1 MKKIGIL
8 GGSGFTG
15 GELIRILLNH
25 PKLKIKFIYSL
36 SQNGKNVHEIHPD
49 LLGKTDIIFSDQIS
63 TDIDVLFLCLGHG
76 KSRIFLDK
84 YNFKSDTIIIDLSS
98 DFRLTNNNKYKSR
111 NFLYSLP
118 EFNREKIKQS
128 KSIANPGCFATAIQI
143 GLLPLITNNLIE
155 NDIHVNAITGSTG
168 AGRISSDT
176 NNFNWRNNNLSIY
189 KPFNHQHLNE
199 IYQTLN
205 IMGNDSKIYFVPY
218 RGNFTRGI
226 FTSIYMKFDDEIENI
241 KSMYKDFYESH
252 PFTFLSKNDIN
263 LKEVINTNNCHVN
276 IECHESIIHIT
287 TVIDNLLKGASGQA
301 VQNLNIIFGYEESLG
316 LNFKG
321 SIY

>member
-1 MKKIGIL
+1 MKKIGIV

-25 PKLKIKFIYSL
+25 PKFKIKFIYSL
-36 SQNGKNVHEIHPD
+36 SQNGKNIHEINPD
-49 LLGKTDIIFSDQIS
+49 LLGKTDIIFSDQIT
-63 TDIDVLFLCLGHG
+63 TDVDVLFLCLGHG

-84 YNFKSDTIIIDLSS
+84 YNFKSDTILIDLSS
-98 DFRLTNNNKYKSR
+98 DFRLINNNKYKSR

-143 GLLPLITNNLIE
+143 GLLPLLVNNLIK

-168 AGRISSDT
+168 AGKISSDT
-176 NNFNWRNNNLSIY
+176 NNFNWRNNNVSIY

-205 IMGNDSKIYFVPY
+205 ILGNDSKIYFVPY

-226 FTSIYMKFDDEIENI
+226 FTSIYMKLDNEIKDIEI
-241 KSMYKDFYESH
+241 IYKDFYKNH
-252 PFTFLSKNDIN
+252 PFTFLSKNDVN
-263 LKEVINTNNCHVN
+263 LKEVINTNNCHVK
-276 IECHESIIHIT
+276 IQFHESIIHIT
-287 TVIDNLLKGASGQA
+287 TVLDNLLKGASGQA
-301 VQNLNIIFGYEESLG
+301 VQNLNIIYGYEESLG
-316 LNFKG
+316 QNFKG

>member
-1 MKKIGIL
+1 MKKIGIV

-25 PKLKIKFIYSL
+25 PKFKIKFIYSL
-36 SQNGKNVHEIHPD
+36 SQNGKNIHEIHPD
-49 LLGKTDIIFSDQIS
+49 LLGKTDIIFSDQI
-63 TDIDVLFLCLGHG
+63 TTEVDVLFLCLGHG
-76 KSRIFLDK
+76 KSKIFLDK

-98 DFRLTNNNKYKSR
+98 DFRLINNNKYKSR

-143 GLLPLITNNLIE
+143 GLLPLLVNNLIK

-168 AGRISSDT
+168 AGKISSDT
-176 NNFNWRNNNLSIY
+176 NNFNWRNNNVSIY

-205 IMGNDSKIYFVPY
+205 ILGNDSKIYFVPY

-226 FTSIYMKFDDEIENI
+226 FTSIYMKLDHKIKDIEII
-241 KSMYKDFYESH
+241 YKDFYKNH

-263 LKEVINTNNCHVN
+263 LKEVINTNNCHVK
-276 IECHESIIHIT
+276 IQFHESIIHIT
-287 TVIDNLLKGASGQA
+287 TVLDNLLKGASGQA
-301 VQNLNIIFGYEESLG
+301 VQNLNIIYGYEESLG

>member
-1 MKKIGIL
+1 MKKIGIV

-25 PKLKIKFIYSL
+25 PKFKIKFIYSL
-36 SQNGKNVHEIHPD
+36 SQNGKNIHEIHPD
-49 LLGKTDIIFSDQIS
+49 LLGKTDIIFSDQIT
-63 TDIDVLFLCLGHG
+63 TDVDVLFLCLGHG

-84 YNFKSDTIIIDLSS
+84 YNFKSDTILIDLSS
-98 DFRLTNNNKYKSR
+98 DFRLINNNKYKSR

-118 EFNREKIKQS
+118 EFNREEIKQS

-143 GLLPLITNNLIE
+143 GLLPLLVNNLIK

-168 AGRISSDT
+168 AGKISSDT
-176 NNFNWRNNNLSIY
+176 NNFNWRNNNVSIY

-205 IMGNDSKIYFVPY
+205 ILGNDSKIYFVPY

-226 FTSIYMKFDDEIENI
+226 FTSIYMKLDHKIKDIEII
-241 KSMYKDFYESH
+241 YKDFYKNH

-263 LKEVINTNNCHVN
+263 LKEVINTNNCHVK
-276 IECHESIIHIT
+276 IQFHESIIHIT
-287 TVIDNLLKGASGQA
+287 TVLDNLLKGASGQA
-301 VQNLNIIFGYEESLG
+301 VQNLNIIYGYEESLG

>member
-1 MKKIGIL
+1 MKKIGIV

-25 PKLKIKFIYSL
+25 PKFKIKFIYSL
-36 SQNGKNVHEIHPD
+36 SQNGKNIHEIHPD
-49 LLGKTDIIFSDQIS
+49 LLGKTDIIFSDHIT

-76 KSRIFLDK
+76 KSKFFLDN

-98 DFRLTNNNKYKSR
+98 DFRLINNNKYKSR

-143 GLLPLITNNLIE
+143 GLLPLMVNKLIK

-168 AGRISSDT
+168 AGKMSSDT

-205 IMGNDSKIYFVPY
+205 ILGNDSKIYFVPY

-226 FTSIYMKFDDEIENI
+226 FTSIYMKFDHEIEDI
-241 KSMYKDFYESH
+241 KIIYEDFYENH

-263 LKEVINTNNCHVN
+263 LKEVINTNNCHLK
-276 IECHESIIHIT
+276 IEFHENIIHIT
-287 TVIDNLLKGASGQA
+287 TVLDNLLKGASGQA
-301 VQNLNIIFGYEESLG
+301 VQNLNIIYGYEESLG

>member
-143 GLLPLITNNLIE
+143 GLLPLITNNLIK

-241 KSMYKDFYESH
+241 KSIYKDFYESH

>member
-1 MKKIGIL
+1 MKKIGIV

-143 GLLPLITNNLIE
+143 GLLPLITNNLIK

-241 KSMYKDFYESH
+241 KSIYKDFYESH

>member
-1 MKKIGIL
+1 M
-8 GGSGFTG
+8 
-15 GELIRILLNH
+15 
-25 PKLKIKFIYSL
+25 
-36 SQNGKNVHEIHPD
+36 
-49 LLGKTDIIFSDQIS
+49 
-63 TDIDVLFLCLGHG
+63 LFLCLGHG

-84 YNFKSDTIIIDLSS
+84 HNFKSDTIIIDLSS
-98 DFRLTNNNKYKSR
+98 DFRLINNNKYKKR

-143 GLLPLITNNLIE
+143 GLLPLLVNNLIK

-168 AGRISSDT
+168 AGKISSDT
-176 NNFNWRNNNLSIY
+176 NNFNWRNNNVSIY

-205 IMGNDSKIYFVPY
+205 ILGNDSKIYFVPY

-226 FTSIYMKFDDEIENI
+226 FTSIYMKLDHKIKDIEII
-241 KSMYKDFYESH
+241 YKDFYKNH

-263 LKEVINTNNCHVN
+263 LKEVINTNNCHVK
-276 IECHESIIHIT
+276 IEFHESIIHIT
-287 TVIDNLLKGASGQA
+287 TVLDNLLKGASGQA
-301 VQNLNIIFGYEESLG
+301 VQNLNIIYGYEESLG

>member
-1 MKKIGIL
+1 MKKIGIV

-84 YNFKSDTIIIDLSS
+84 YNFKSDMIIIDLSS

-143 GLLPLITNNLIE
+143 GLLPLMANNLIK

-241 KSMYKDFYESH
+241 KSIYKDFYESH

>member
-1 MKKIGIL
+1 MKKIGIV

-49 LLGKTDIIFSDQIS
+49 LLGKTDIIFSDQVS

-143 GLLPLITNNLIE
+143 GLLPLMANNLIK

-205 IMGNDSKIYFVPY
+205 IMGNNSKIYFVPY

-226 FTSIYMKFDDEIENI
+226 FTSIYIKFDDEIENI
-241 KSMYKDFYESH
+241 KSIYKDFYESH

-276 IECHESIIHIT
+276 IESHESIIHIT

>member
-1 MKKIGIL
+1 MKKIGVV

-25 PKLKIKFIYSL
+25 PKFKIKFIYSL
-36 SQNGKNVHEIHPD
+36 SQNGKNIHEIHPD
-49 LLGKTDIIFSDQIS
+49 LLGKTDIIFSDQIT
-63 TDIDVLFLCLGHG
+63 TDVDVLFLCLGHG

-84 YNFKSDTIIIDLSS
+84 YNFKSDTILIDLSS
-98 DFRLTNNNKYKSR
+98 DFRLINNNKYKSR

-143 GLLPLITNNLIE
+143 GLLPLLVNNLIK

-168 AGRISSDT
+168 AGKISSDT
-176 NNFNWRNNNLSIY
+176 NNFNWRNNNVSIY

-205 IMGNDSKIYFVPY
+205 ILGNDSKIYFVPY

-226 FTSIYMKFDDEIENI
+226 FTSIYMKLDHKIKDIEII
-241 KSMYKDFYESH
+241 YKDFYKNH

-263 LKEVINTNNCHVN
+263 LKEVINTNNCHVK
-276 IECHESIIHIT
+276 IQFHESIIHIT
-287 TVIDNLLKGASGQA
+287 TVLDNLLKGASGQA
-301 VQNLNIIFGYEESLG
+301 VQNLNIIYGYEESLG

>member
-1 MKKIGIL
+1 MKKIGIV

-25 PKLKIKFIYSL
+25 PKFKIKFIYSI
-36 SQNGKNVHEIHPD
+36 SQNGKNIHEIHPD
-49 LLGKTDIIFSDQIS
+49 LLGKTDIIFSDHIT

-76 KSRIFLDK
+76 KSKFFLDN
-84 YNFKSDTIIIDLSS
+84 YNFKSDMIIIDLSS
-98 DFRLTNNNKYKSR
+98 DFRLINNNKYKSR

-143 GLLPLITNNLIE
+143 GLLPLLVNNLIK

-168 AGRISSDT
+168 AGKMSSDT

-205 IMGNDSKIYFVPY
+205 ILGNDSKIYFVPY

-226 FTSIYMKFDDEIENI
+226 FTSIYMKFDHEIEDI
-241 KSMYKDFYESH
+241 KIIYEDFYENH

-263 LKEVINTNNCHVN
+263 LKEVINTNNCHLK
-276 IECHESIIHIT
+276 IEFHENIIHIT
-287 TVIDNLLKGASGQA
+287 TVLDNLLKGASGQA
-301 VQNLNIIFGYEESLG
+301 VQNLNIIYGYEESLG

>member
-1 MKKIGIL
+1 MKKIGIV

-25 PKLKIKFIYSL
+25 PKFKIKFIYSL
-36 SQNGKNVHEIHPD
+36 SQNGKNIHEIHPD
-49 LLGKTDIIFSDQIS
+49 LLGKTDIIFSDQIT

-76 KSRIFLDK
+76 KSKFFLDN
-84 YNFKSDTIIIDLSS
+84 YNFKSDTILIDLSS
-98 DFRLTNNNKYKSR
+98 DFRLINNNKYKSR

-143 GLLPLITNNLIE
+143 GLLPLMVNKLIK

-168 AGRISSDT
+168 AGKISSDT

-205 IMGNDSKIYFVPY
+205 ILGNDSKIYFVPY

-226 FTSIYMKFDDEIENI
+226 FTSIYMKFDHEIEDI
-241 KSMYKDFYESH
+241 KIIYEDFYENH

-263 LKEVINTNNCHVN
+263 LKEVINTNNCHLK
-276 IECHESIIHIT
+276 IEFHENIIHIT
-287 TVIDNLLKGASGQA
+287 TVLDNLLKGASGQA
-301 VQNLNIIFGYEESLG
+301 VQNLNIIYGYEESLG

>member
-143 GLLPLITNNLIE
+143 GLLPLMANNLIK

-168 AGRISSDT
+168 AGSISSDT

-205 IMGNDSKIYFVPY
+205 IMGNNSKIYFVPY

-226 FTSIYMKFDDEIENI
+226 FTSIYIKFDDEIENI
-241 KSMYKDFYESH
+241 KSIYKDFYESH

>member
-1 MKKIGIL
+1 MKKIGIV

-25 PKLKIKFIYSL
+25 PKFKIKFIYSL
-36 SQNGKNVHEIHPD
+36 SQNGKNIHEIHPD
-49 LLGKTDIIFSDQIS
+49 LLGKTDIIFSDQIT
-63 TDIDVLFLCLGHG
+63 TDVDVLFLCLGHG

-98 DFRLTNNNKYKSR
+98 DFRLINNNKYKSR
-111 NFLYSLP
+111 IFLYSLP

-143 GLLPLITNNLIE
+143 GLLPLLVNNLIK
-155 NDIHVNAITGSTG
+155 NDIHINAITGSTG
-168 AGRISSDT
+168 AGKISSDT

-189 KPFNHQHLNE
+189 KPFHHQHLNE

-205 IMGNDSKIYFVPY
+205 ILGNDSKIYFVPY

-226 FTSIYMKFDDEIENI
+226 FTSIYMKFDHEIEDI
-241 KSMYKDFYESH
+241 KIIYEDFYKNH

-263 LKEVINTNNCHVN
+263 LKEVINTNNCHLK
-276 IECHESIIHIT
+276 IEFHENIIHIT
-287 TVIDNLLKGASGQA
+287 TVLDNLLKGASGQA
-301 VQNLNIIFGYEESLG
+301 VQNLNIIYGYEESLG

>member
-1 MKKIGIL
+1 MKKIGIV

-15 GELIRILLNH
+15 GELIRVLLNH

-143 GLLPLITNNLIE
+143 GLLPLMANNLIK

-205 IMGNDSKIYFVPY
+205 IMGNNSKIYFVPY

-241 KSMYKDFYESH
+241 KSIYKDFYESH

-263 LKEVINTNNCHVN
+263 LKEVINTNNCHVS

>member
-1 MKKIGIL
+1 MKKIGIV

-25 PKLKIKFIYSL
+25 PKFKIKFIYSL
-36 SQNGKNVHEIHPD
+36 SQNGKNIHEIHPD
-49 LLGKTDIIFSDQIS
+49 LLGKTDIIFSDQIT
-63 TDIDVLFLCLGHG
+63 TDVDVLFLCLGHG

-98 DFRLTNNNKYKSR
+98 DFRLINNNKYKSR

-143 GLLPLITNNLIE
+143 GLLPLMVNKLIK

-168 AGRISSDT
+168 AGKMSSDT

-205 IMGNDSKIYFVPY
+205 ILGNDSKIYFVPY

-226 FTSIYMKFDDEIENI
+226 FTSIYMKFDHEIEDI
-241 KSMYKDFYESH
+241 KIIYEDFYENH

-263 LKEVINTNNCHVN
+263 LKEVINTNNCHLK
-276 IECHESIIHIT
+276 IEFHENIIHIT
-287 TVIDNLLKGASGQA
+287 TVLDNLLKGASGQA
-301 VQNLNIIFGYEESLG
+301 VQNLNIIYGYEESLG

>member
-98 DFRLTNNNKYKSR
+98 DFRLTNKNKYKSR

-143 GLLPLITNNLIE
+143 GLLPLITNNLIK

-241 KSMYKDFYESH
+241 KSVYKDFYESH

>member
-1 MKKIGIL
+1 MKKIGIV

-25 PKLKIKFIYSL
+25 PKFKIKFIYSL
-36 SQNGKNVHEIHPD
+36 SQNGKIIHEINPD
-49 LLGKTDIIFSDQIS
+49 LLGKTDIIFSDQIT
-63 TDIDVLFLCLGHG
+63 TDVDVLFLCLGHG

-84 YNFKSDTIIIDLSS
+84 YNFKSDTILIDLSS
-98 DFRLTNNNKYKSR
+98 DFRLINNNKYKSR

-143 GLLPLITNNLIE
+143 GLLPLLVNNLIK

-168 AGRISSDT
+168 AGKINSDT

-205 IMGNDSKIYFVPY
+205 ILGNDAKIYFVPY

-226 FTSIYMKFDDEIENI
+226 FTSIYMKFDHEIEDI
-241 KSMYKDFYESH
+241 KIIYEDFYRNH

-263 LKEVINTNNCHVN
+263 LKEVINTNNCHLK
-276 IECHESIIHIT
+276 IEFHENIIHIT
-287 TVIDNLLKGASGQA
+287 TVLDNLLKGASGQA
-301 VQNLNIIFGYEESLG
+301 VQNLNIIYGYEESLG

>member
-15 GELIRILLNH
+15 GELIRVLLNH

-143 GLLPLITNNLIE
+143 GLLPLITNNLIK

-241 KSMYKDFYESH
+241 KSIYKDFYESH

-316 LNFKG
+316 LNCKG

>member
-1 MKKIGIL
+1 MKKIGIV

-15 GELIRILLNH
+15 GELIRILVNH

-143 GLLPLITNNLIE
+143 GLLPLMANNLIK

-168 AGRISSDT
+168 AGRVSSDT

-241 KSMYKDFYESH
+241 KSIYKDFYESH

>member
-15 GELIRILLNH
+15 GELIRVLLNH

-98 DFRLTNNNKYKSR
+98 DFRLINNNKYKSR

-143 GLLPLITNNLIE
+143 GLLPLITNNLIK

-241 KSMYKDFYESH
+241 KSIYKDFYESH

>member
-1 MKKIGIL
+1 MKKIGIV

-25 PKLKIKFIYSL
+25 PKFKIKFIYSL
-36 SQNGKNVHEIHPD
+36 SQNGKNIHEIHPD
-49 LLGKTDIIFSDQIS
+49 LLGKTDIIFSDQIT

-76 KSRIFLDK
+76 KSRIFLDN

-98 DFRLTNNNKYKSR
+98 DFRLINNNKYKSR

-143 GLLPLITNNLIE
+143 GLLPLMVNNLIK

-168 AGRISSDT
+168 AGKMSSDT

-205 IMGNDSKIYFVPY
+205 ILGNDSKIYFVPY

-226 FTSIYMKFDDEIENI
+226 FTSIYMKSDHEIEDI
-241 KSMYKDFYESH
+241 KTIYKDFYENH

-263 LKEVINTNNCHVN
+263 LKEVINTNNCHVK
-276 IECHESIIHIT
+276 IGFHESIIHIT
-287 TVIDNLLKGASGQA
+287 TVLDNLLKGASGQA
-301 VQNLNIIFGYEESLG
+301 VQNLNIIYGYEESLG

>member
-1 MKKIGIL
+1 MKKIGIV

-25 PKLKIKFIYSL
+25 PKFKIKFIYSL
-36 SQNGKNVHEIHPD
+36 SQNGKNIHEIHPD
-49 LLGKTDIIFSDQIS
+49 LLGKTDIIFSDQIT
-63 TDIDVLFLCLGHG
+63 TDVDVLFMCLGHG

-98 DFRLTNNNKYKSR
+98 DFRSINNNKYKSR

-118 EFNREKIKQS
+118 EFNKEKIIQS

-143 GLLPLITNNLIE
+143 GLLPLLVNNLIK
-155 NDIHVNAITGSTG
+155 NDINVNAITGSTG
-168 AGRISSDT
+168 DCKINSDT

-189 KPFNHQHLNE
+189 KPFNHKHLNE

-205 IMGNDSKIYFVPY
+205 ILGNDSKIYFVPY

-226 FTSIYMKFDDEIENI
+226 FTSIYMKLDHKIKDIEII
-241 KSMYKDFYESH
+241 YKDFYKNH

-263 LKEVINTNNCHVN
+263 LKEVINTNNCHVK
-276 IECHESIIHIT
+276 IQFHESIIHIT
-287 TVIDNLLKGASGQA
+287 TVLDNLLKGASGQA
-301 VQNLNIIFGYEESLG
+301 VQNLNIIYGYEESLG

>member
-1 MKKIGIL
+1 MKKIGIV

-25 PKLKIKFIYSL
+25 PKFKIKFIYSI
-36 SQNGKNVHEIHPD
+36 SQNGKNIHEIHPD
-49 LLGKTDIIFSDQIS
+49 LLGKTDIIFSDQIT
-63 TDIDVLFLCLGHG
+63 TDVDVLFLCLGHG

-84 YNFKSDTIIIDLSS
+84 YNFKSDTILIDLSS
-98 DFRLTNNNKYKSR
+98 DFRLINNNKYKSR

-143 GLLPLITNNLIE
+143 GLLPLLVNNLIK

-168 AGRISSDT
+168 AGKISSDT
-176 NNFNWRNNNLSIY
+176 NNFNWRNNNVSIY

-205 IMGNDSKIYFVPY
+205 ILGNDSKIYFVPY

-226 FTSIYMKFDDEIENI
+226 FTSIYMKFDHEIEDI
-241 KSMYKDFYESH
+241 KIIYEDFYENH

-263 LKEVINTNNCHVN
+263 LKEVINTNNCHLK
-276 IECHESIIHIT
+276 IEFHENIIHIT
-287 TVIDNLLKGASGQA
+287 TVLDNLIKGASGQA
-301 VQNLNIIFGYEESLG
+301 VQNLNIIYGYEESLG

>member
-1 MKKIGIL
+1 MKKIGIV

-49 LLGKTDIIFSDQIS
+49 LLGKTDIIFSNQIS
-63 TDIDVLFLCLGHG
+63 TYIDVLFLCLGHG

-143 GLLPLITNNLIE
+143 GLLPLMANNLIK

-168 AGRISSDT
+168 AGRVSSDT

-241 KSMYKDFYESH
+241 KSIYKDFYESH

-276 IECHESIIHIT
+276 IEFHESIIHIT

>member
-1 MKKIGIL
+1 MKKIGII

-143 GLLPLITNNLIE
+143 GLLPLITNNLIK

-205 IMGNDSKIYFVPY
+205 IMGNNSKIYFVPY

-241 KSMYKDFYESH
+241 KSIYKDFYESH

-276 IECHESIIHIT
+276 IESHESIIHIT

>member
-1 MKKIGIL
+1 MKKIGIV

-25 PKLKIKFIYSL
+25 PKFKIKFIYSL
-36 SQNGKNVHEIHPD
+36 SQNGKNIHEIHPD
-49 LLGKTDIIFSDQIS
+49 LLGKTDIIFSDQIT
-63 TDIDVLFLCLGHG
+63 TDVDVLFLCLGHG

-98 DFRLTNNNKYKSR
+98 DFRLINNNKYKSR

-143 GLLPLITNNLIE
+143 GLLPLLVNNLIK
-155 NDIHVNAITGSTG
+155 NDIHINAITGSTG
-168 AGRISSDT
+168 AGKISSDT

-189 KPFNHQHLNE
+189 KPFHHQHLNE

-205 IMGNDSKIYFVPY
+205 ILGNDSKIYFVPY

-226 FTSIYMKFDDEIENI
+226 FTSIYMKFDHEIEDI
-241 KSMYKDFYESH
+241 KIIYEDFYKNH

-263 LKEVINTNNCHVN
+263 LKEVINTNNCHVK
-276 IECHESIIHIT
+276 IQFHESIIHIT
-287 TVIDNLLKGASGQA
+287 TVLDNLLKGASGQA
-301 VQNLNIIFGYEESLG
+301 VQNLNIIYGYEESLG

>member
-1 MKKIGIL
+1 MKKIGIV

-25 PKLKIKFIYSL
+25 PKFKIKFIYSL
-36 SQNGKNVHEIHPD
+36 SQNGKNIHEIHPD
-49 LLGKTDIIFSDQIS
+49 LLGKTDIIFSDQIT
-63 TDIDVLFLCLGHG
+63 TDVDVLFLCLGHG
-76 KSRIFLDK
+76 QSRIFLDK

-98 DFRLTNNNKYKSR
+98 DFRLINNNKYKSR
-111 NFLYSLP
+111 IFLYSLP

-143 GLLPLITNNLIE
+143 GLLPLLVNNLIK
-155 NDIHVNAITGSTG
+155 NDIHINAITGSTG
-168 AGRISSDT
+168 AGKISSDT

-189 KPFNHQHLNE
+189 KPFHHQHLNE
-199 IYQTLN
+199 IYQTLK
-205 IMGNDSKIYFVPY
+205 ILGNDSKIYFVPY

-226 FTSIYMKFDDEIENI
+226 FTSIYMKFDHEIEDI
-241 KSMYKDFYESH
+241 KIIYEDFYRNH

-263 LKEVINTNNCHVN
+263 LKEVINTNNCHLK
-276 IECHESIIHIT
+276 IEFHENIIHIT
-287 TVIDNLLKGASGQA
+287 TVLDNLLKGASGQA
-301 VQNLNIIFGYEESLG
+301 VQNLNIIYGYEESLG

>member
-25 PKLKIKFIYSL
+25 PKFKIKFIYSL
-36 SQNGKNVHEIHPD
+36 SQNGKNIHEIHPD
-49 LLGKTDIIFSDQIS
+49 LLGKTDIIFSDQIT
-63 TDIDVLFLCLGHG
+63 TDVDVLFLCLGHG

-84 YNFKSDTIIIDLSS
+84 YNFKSDTILIDLSS
-98 DFRLTNNNKYKSR
+98 DFRLINNNKYKSR

-143 GLLPLITNNLIE
+143 GLLPLLVNNLIK

-168 AGRISSDT
+168 AGKISSDT
-176 NNFNWRNNNLSIY
+176 NNFNWRNNNVSIY

-205 IMGNDSKIYFVPY
+205 ILGNDSKIYFVPY

-226 FTSIYMKFDDEIENI
+226 FTSIYMKLDHKIKDIEII
-241 KSMYKDFYESH
+241 YKDFYKNH

-263 LKEVINTNNCHVN
+263 LKEVINTNNCHVK
-276 IECHESIIHIT
+276 IQFYESVIHIT
-287 TVIDNLLKGASGQA
+287 TVLDNLLKGASGQA
-301 VQNLNIIFGYEESLG
+301 VQNLNIIYGYEESLG

>member
-15 GELIRILLNH
+15 GELIRVLLNH

-143 GLLPLITNNLIE
+143 GLLPLMVNKLIK

-168 AGRISSDT
+168 AGKMSSDT

-241 KSMYKDFYESH
+241 KSIYKDFYESH

>member
-1 MKKIGIL
+1 MKKIGIV

-143 GLLPLITNNLIE
+143 GLLPLMANNLIK

-168 AGRISSDT
+168 AGSISSDT

-205 IMGNDSKIYFVPY
+205 IMGNNSKIYFVPY

-241 KSMYKDFYESH
+241 KSIYKDFYESH

>member
-15 GELIRILLNH
+15 GELIRVLLNH

-143 GLLPLITNNLIE
+143 GLLPLITNNLIK

-168 AGRISSDT
+168 AGKMSSDT

-241 KSMYKDFYESH
+241 KSIYKDFYESH

>member
-1 MKKIGIL
+1 MKKIGIV

-25 PKLKIKFIYSL
+25 PKFKIKFIYSL
-36 SQNGKNVHEIHPD
+36 SQNGKNIHEIHPD
-49 LLGKTDIIFSDQIS
+49 LLGQTDIIFSDQIT

-84 YNFKSDTIIIDLSS
+84 YNFKSDTILIDLSS
-98 DFRLTNNNKYKSR
+98 DFRLINNNKYKSR

-143 GLLPLITNNLIE
+143 GLLPLLVNNLIK
-155 NDIHVNAITGSTG
+155 NDIHINAITGSTG
-168 AGRISSDT
+168 AGKISSDT

-189 KPFNHQHLNE
+189 KPFHHQHLNE

-205 IMGNDSKIYFVPY
+205 ILGNDSKIYFVPY

-226 FTSIYMKFDDEIENI
+226 FTSIYIKFDHEIEDI
-241 KSMYKDFYESH
+241 KIIYEDFYRNH

-263 LKEVINTNNCHVN
+263 LKEVINTNNCHLK
-276 IECHESIIHIT
+276 IEFHENIIHIT
-287 TVIDNLLKGASGQA
+287 TVLDNLLKGASGQA
-301 VQNLNIIFGYEESLG
+301 VQNLNIIYGYEESLG

>member
-49 LLGKTDIIFSDQIS
+49 LLGKTDIIFSDQVS

-143 GLLPLITNNLIE
+143 GLLPLMANNLIK

-205 IMGNDSKIYFVPY
+205 IMGNNSKIYFVPY

-241 KSMYKDFYESH
+241 KSIYKDFYESH

-276 IECHESIIHIT
+276 IESHESIIHIT

>member
-25 PKLKIKFIYSL
+25 PKFKIKFIYSL
-36 SQNGKNVHEIHPD
+36 SQNGKNIHEIHPD
-49 LLGKTDIIFSDQIS
+49 LLGKTDIIFSDQIT
-63 TDIDVLFLCLGHG
+63 TDVDVLFLCLGHG

-98 DFRLTNNNKYKSR
+98 DFRSINNNKYKSR

-143 GLLPLITNNLIE
+143 GLLPLLVNNLIK

-168 AGRISSDT
+168 AGKISSDT

-189 KPFNHQHLNE
+189 KPFHHQHLNE

-205 IMGNDSKIYFVPY
+205 ILGNDSKIYFVPY

-226 FTSIYMKFDDEIENI
+226 FTSIYMKLDHKIKDIEII
-241 KSMYKDFYESH
+241 YKDFYKNH

-263 LKEVINTNNCHVN
+263 LKEVINTNNCHVK
-276 IECHESIIHIT
+276 IQFHESIIHIT
-287 TVIDNLLKGASGQA
+287 TVLDNLLKGASGQA
-301 VQNLNIIFGYEESLG
+301 VQNLNIIYGYEESLG